1 MANGNILQILLVEE
15 ETAKKIN
22 PATGLPNKW
31 KVARCNILDET
42 GEVVNVGRYRIPKS
56 LEEVAV
62 KGTYVPTFALGVPD
76 WGDTKGD
83 VGPIITSLAPY
94 QRRSVVSP
102 SVAAQAPKAQ

>member
-1 MANGNILQILLVEE
+1 MAHGNILQVLLVEE

-42 GEVVNVGRYRIPKS
+42 GEVVNVGRYRIPKP
-56 LEEVAV
+56 LEEVAI
-62 KGTYVPTFALGVPD
+62 KGIYVPTFALGVPD

-83 VGPIITSLAPY
+83 VGPVITALTPY
-94 QRRSVVSP
+94 QRRNPPVP
-102 SVAAQAPKAQ
+102 APAAQPAKQ